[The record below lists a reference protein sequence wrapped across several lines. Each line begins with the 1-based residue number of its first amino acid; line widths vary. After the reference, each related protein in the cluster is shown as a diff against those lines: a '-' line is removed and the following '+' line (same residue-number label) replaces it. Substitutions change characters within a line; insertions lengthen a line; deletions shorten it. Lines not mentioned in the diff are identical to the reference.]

1 MSVKPIS
8 ICLACLILLGMTGF
22 TIAFFDANRTYETMN
37 CQVFSLEKHIQQ
49 LDRELVEKQSSL
61 DKKQTE
67 MTQLRETEYKLKI
80 FRRQYPKFAQ
90 IVDTVV
96 EKSPLYGFHPDL
108 ILGLIQVESSFDP
121 YALSW
126 LGAYG
131 LMQIR
136 YDVWKDALHIDKAKL
151 FDIEYNIDL
160 GLKILKQYYEIS
172 KGNIHQ
178 ALLLYNNGF
187 LYQNKNY
194 STKINKTLFCMN
206 YASLD
211 SLAGGTY

>member
-8 ICLACLILLGMTGF
+8 ICLGCLILMGMAGF
-22 TIAFFDANRTYETMN
+22 TIAFFDANHSYEKMSF
-37 CQVFSLEKHIQQ
+37 QVFSLERQIQN
-49 LDRELVEKQSSL
+49 LDGKLDDQRKSMEEKESR
-61 DKKQTE
+61 
-67 MTQLRETEYKLKI
+67 MARFRETEYKLKV
-80 FRRQYPKFAQ
+80 FERQYPKFAQ
-90 IVDTVV
+90 IVDTVM

-108 ILGLIQVESSFDP
+108 ILGMIQVESSFDP

-136 YDVWKDALHIDKAKL
+136 YDIWKDALHIDKAKL

-160 GLKILKQYYEIS
+160 GLQILKHYFDLS

-178 ALLLYNNGF
+178 ALHLYNNGF
-187 LYQNKNY
+187 RYQNKSY
-194 STKINKTLFCMN
+194 SDKVNKTLFCMN
-206 YASLD
+206 HASLD
-211 SLAGGTY
+211 SLAGAY